1 VVVGHHQP
9 LLFVSLSV
17 EWSVDA
23 FRVRLAWLVKFETVK
38 PGHDVSPISR
48 KVKT

>member
-9 LLFVSLSV
+9 LLFVSLKV
-17 EWSVDA
+17 DWSVDA

-38 PGHDVSPISR
+38 AGHDIPPIPR